1 MNRGKMGVAE
11 NIDALL
17 VKFDITQDRLA
28 RIADVTPGAVTGWR
42 KGSKPR
48 KEALKNMCDYFNL
61 SEDDILSDHYGLAA
75 KEHGTFKG
83 ALATPVSYAV
93 VSSVEVPVLGKVH
106 AGEPLDHDE
115 VSDTTRV
122 PDFVAEK
129 DPDVF
134 VIHSE
139 GDCVNKAFGEN
150 DDFAISPNTEPKN
163 GSFVV
168 AKLTRA
174 DEEEY
179 IIRQYF
185 RTAQTLILSPCSYN
199 PEHKDIIITADSG
212 IEVEISGVVIWNQ
225 ARRLMD

>member
-1 MNRGKMGVAE
+1 MTIGE
-11 NIDALL
+11 NIKRIREANNL
-17 VKFDITQDRLA
+17 TQEEFGK
-28 RIADVTPGAVTGWR
+28 IADVSSMAVSQWENDRAVPRMGAVQAI
-42 KGSKPR
+42 S
-48 KEALKNMCDYFNL
+48 DYFGIPKG
-61 SEDDILSDHYGLAA
+61 EIIDDEQSVSFVRFPGVM
-75 KEHGTFKG
+75 
-83 ALATPVSYAV
+83 PVSYAV
-93 VSSVEVPVLGKVH
+93 VGSVEVPVLGKVH

-115 VSDTTRV
+115 VEDTTRI
-122 PDFVAEK
+122 PDFVYAK

-134 VIHSE
+134 MIHSE
-139 GDCVNKAFGEN
+139 GDCVNKLFGEN
-150 DDFAISPNTEPKN
+150 DDFAVSPNTKPKN
-163 GSFVV
+163 GSVVV
-168 AKLTRA
+168 AKLMKA

>member
-1 MNRGKMGVAE
+1 MTIGE
-11 NIDALL
+11 NIKRIREANNL
-17 VKFDITQDRLA
+17 TQEEFGK
-28 RIADVTPGAVTGWR
+28 IADVSSMAVSQWENDRAVPRMGAVQAI
-42 KGSKPR
+42 S
-48 KEALKNMCDYFNL
+48 DYFGIPKG
-61 SEDDILSDHYGLAA
+61 EIIDDEQSVSFVRFPGVM
-75 KEHGTFKG
+75 
-83 ALATPVSYAV
+83 PVSYAV
-93 VSSVEVPVLGKVH
+93 VGSVEVPVLGKVH

-115 VSDTTRV
+115 VEDTTRI
-122 PDFVAEK
+122 PDFVCAK

-134 VIHSE
+134 MIHSE
-139 GDCVNKAFGEN
+139 GDCVNKLFGEN
-150 DDFAISPNTEPKN
+150 DDFAVSPNTKPKN
-163 GSFVV
+163 GSVVV
-168 AKLTRA
+168 AKLMKA

>member
-1 MNRGKMGVAE
+1 MGVPE
-11 NIDALL
+11 NVDALL
-17 VKFDITQDRLA
+17 VKYDITQETLA
-28 RIADVTPGAVTGWR
+28 RIAGVTPGAVTGWR
-42 KGSKPR
+42 KGAKPR
-48 KEALKNMCDYFNL
+48 DESIRNICAHFGM
-61 SEDDILSDHYGLAA
+61 SEDDLLSDQYGLAA

-83 ALATPVSYAV
+83 AFVTPVSYAV
-93 VSSVEVPVLGKVH
+93 VGSVEVPVLGKVH

-115 VSDTTRV
+115 ACDTV
-122 PDFVAEK
+122 HIPDFVVAR

-139 GDCVNKAFGEN
+139 GDCVNKLFGEN
-150 DDFAISPNTEPKN
+150 DDFAVSPNTKPKN
-163 GSFVV
+163 GSVVV
-168 AKLTRA
+168 AKLMRA

-199 PEHKDIIITADSG
+199 PEHKDIIITADSDMSA
-212 IEVEISGVVIWNQ
+212 EISGVIIWNQ